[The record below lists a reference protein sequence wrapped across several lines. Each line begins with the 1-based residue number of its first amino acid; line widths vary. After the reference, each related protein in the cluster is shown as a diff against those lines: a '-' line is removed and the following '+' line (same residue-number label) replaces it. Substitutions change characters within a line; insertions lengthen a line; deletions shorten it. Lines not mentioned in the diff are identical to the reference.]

1 MSKFALSNEKRV
13 DMVWLLC
20 VNGSN
25 CTAAGSA
32 HSKKYGKSG
41 RKIHPKTIQRQV
53 TKFETVEGPKTR
65 EKVTVWMGLS
75 NHGVF
80 GSHSFENEDAK
91 GNTIRTENNIA
102 MLRGEVLQVLKI
114 KQKHNS
120 YIFNKRDPS
129 SLLS

>member
-1 MSKFALSNEKRV
+1 M
-13 DMVWLLC
+13 
-20 VNGSN
+20 
-25 CTAAGSA
+25 
-32 HSKKYGKSG
+32 
-41 RKIHPKTIQRQV
+41 

-102 MLRGEVLQVLKI
+102 IWGSSPSPQ
-114 KQKHNS
+114 
-120 YIFNKRDPS
+120 NKTKT
-129 SLLS
+129 

>member
-1 MSKFALSNEKRV
+1 M
-13 DMVWLLC
+13 
-20 VNGSN
+20 
-25 CTAAGSA
+25 
-32 HSKKYGKSG
+32 
-41 RKIHPKTIQRQV
+41 

-120 YIFNKRDPS
+120 YIFNKRDP
-129 SLLS
+129 LLTALINVWVG

>member
-1 MSKFALSNEKRV
+1 M
-13 DMVWLLC
+13 
-20 VNGSN
+20 
-25 CTAAGSA
+25 
-32 HSKKYGKSG
+32 
-41 RKIHPKTIQRQV
+41 